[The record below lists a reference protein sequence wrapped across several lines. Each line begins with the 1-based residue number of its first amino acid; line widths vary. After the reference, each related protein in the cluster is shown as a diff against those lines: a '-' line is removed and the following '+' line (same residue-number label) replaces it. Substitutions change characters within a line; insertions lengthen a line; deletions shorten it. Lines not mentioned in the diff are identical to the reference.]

1 MTVLVTGGSG
11 FLGSYCVLR
20 LLADGHEV
28 RTTVR
33 RLDREAAVRATLK
46 AAGANPGNQL
56 SFAAAD
62 LLDDAG
68 WDAAVRGCDIVLH
81 VASPFPQQ
89 MPDDENELIA
99 PARDG
104 TLRVLRAA
112 RDAGIRRVI
121 VTSSFAAI
129 GYGHPERPAPFTE
142 DDWTDLDGEVTA
154 YVKSKTLAEGA
165 AWEFLAREGRG
176 MELVVINPTGIL
188 GPVLGP
194 DYASSIA
201 LVKRLLDGGIPGCAR
216 LYFGLVDVR
225 DVADLHV
232 RAMSHPDAAGQRFL
246 ATAGDFLSMVEIA
259 RALRRRLPDRAQKI
273 PTRQLPDW
281 LVRLG
286 AWWDPSARAILPE
299 LGKVKNASSDKARRM
314 LGWAPRSNEDAI
326 VATAESLGQL
336 GLL

>member
-11 FLGSYCVLR
+11 FLGSHCILR
-20 LLADGHEV
+20 LLADGHQV

-33 RLDREAAVRATLK
+33 TPGRESDVRAMLK
-46 AAGANPGNQL
+46 SAGAKPDDGL
-56 SFAAAD
+56 SFVAAD
-62 LLDDAG
+62 LEADAG
-68 WDAAVRGCDIVLH
+68 WDAAMRGCDVVLH

-89 MPDDENELIA
+89 MPDDENVLIV
-99 PARDG
+99 PARHG

-112 RDAGIRRVI
+112 RDAGIRRVV
-121 VTSSFAAI
+121 VTSSFAAV
-129 GYGHPERPAPFTE
+129 GYGHPQRDQPFTE
-142 DDWTDLDGEVTA
+142 EDWTDLNGAVTA
-154 YVKSKTLAEGA
+154 YVKSKTLAERA
-165 AWEFLAREGRG
+165 AWDFVAREGQG
-176 MELVVINPTGIL
+176 MELIVINPTGIL

-232 RAMSHPDAAGQRFL
+232 RAMTHPDAAGQRFL
-246 ATAGDFLSMVEIA
+246 ATAGDFLSMIEIA
-259 RALRRRLPDRAQKI
+259 GVLRRRFPDRARKV

-281 LVRLG
+281 VVRLG
-286 AWWDPSARAILPE
+286 AWWDPAARGVLPE
-299 LGKVKNASSDKARRM
+299 LGKVKNATSAKARRV

-326 VATAESLGQL
+326 VATAESLARF